1 MNNLILKHL
10 LLQHVLMVIEES
22 ESITYSHQLSGMI
35 QGLDPMTL
43 WSQPFQ
49 HFLHFHFPQFCVA
62 PLSSSNGYL
71 RVTGE
76 VV

>member
-43 WSQPFQ
+43 WVPTLPALSTFPLPPILCCSA
-49 HFLHFHFPQFCVA
+49 FLIKWILKGH
-62 PLSSSNGYL
+62 
-71 RVTGE
+71 R
-76 VV
+76 